1 MSAGRRR
8 RGVPAPP
15 LAAGGAGRDPGM
27 IVIDSRCTACGNC
40 IITCPPRALLPA
52 ARKPW
57 LVPERCTGCGACI
70 EVCPTNAISEARAEH
85 AGALGAAIDGP
96 GAP

>member
-1 MSAGRRR
+1 
-8 RGVPAPP
+8 
-15 LAAGGAGRDPGM
+15 M

-52 ARKPW
+52 AKKPW
-57 LVPERCTGCGACI
+57 LVSERCTGCGACI
-70 EVCPTNAISEARAEH
+70 EVCPTDAISEAG
-85 AGALGAAIDGP
+85 AGQVGLLGTATGGT

>member
-1 MSAGRRR
+1 
-8 RGVPAPP
+8 
-15 LAAGGAGRDPGM
+15 M
-27 IVIDSRCTACGNC
+27 IFIDSRCTACGNC

-52 ARKPW
+52 AKKPL

-70 EVCPTNAISEARAEH
+70 EVCPTNAISESRAEQV
-85 AGALGAAIDGP
+85 AGRGDRGK

>member
-1 MSAGRRR
+1 MSAGRGRN
-8 RGVPAPP
+8 GMPAP
-15 LAAGGAGRDPGM
+15 AAEPGGISGM

-52 ARKPW
+52 ANKPR

-70 EVCPTNAISEARAEH
+70 EVCPTDAISEARAEP
-85 AGALGAAIDGP
+85 AGALGAAIDP
-96 GAP
+96 MGAP